1 MKKCPKCDFENED
14 TAKIC
19 VNCGYYFDPVEK
31 NFEWVLLKTCGN
43 QFEAE
48 VLTNLL
54 ETNNIQTMMKRPGP
68 MSETASHDRIF
79 SMGANPLLG
88 ATGEF
93 DVFVMRID
101 LNEAQSIVKAY
112 TEGESDEEDG
122 TNEDDDA

>member
-1 MKKCPKCDFENED
+1 MKTCPKCGFENED

-19 VNCGYYFDPVEK
+19 INCGYYFDPVEK

-48 VLTNLL
+48 VLSNLL

-68 MSETASHDRIF
+68 MTNSSSSDRIF
-79 SMGANPLLG
+79 SIGANPLLG

-93 DVFVMRID
+93 NVFVMRID
-101 LNEAQSIVKAY
+101 FDEAQKIIKAY
-112 TEGESDEEDG
+112 AEGESDEENR